1 MWQSRDERRSLM
13 TLYEITDV
21 IEGAVAII
29 DAEMTER
36 KTPSLAVVKA
46 ALERCIESLDA
57 MDDSAK

>member
-1 MWQSRDERRSLM
+1 M